1 MASHIANF
9 EKTQLVIYLIN
20 PFNHLTAYYDIFKC
34 YAKFYTSLEKSLKS
48 VSTKNILNYVMP
60 QLIPIEHVVRFGENC
75 IRPFRQRPVLKDL
88 AFSVYTRSKSY
99 RPLFILPKPSVV
111 SVGFQL
117 IKKAPPVRELIEYNK
132 ILHMSYGFSF
142 DQRRLVMVWVDM
154 EGKKLGSYST
164 PTYES
169 KNQISLESLYKETWG
184 RTCAFNK
191 HIGGYKQIIITKTGV
206 MTQEEKNCK

>member
-1 MASHIANF
+1 VSSYAANF
-9 EKTQLVIYLIN
+9 EKAQLVIYLIN
-20 PFNHLTAYYDIFKC
+20 PFDHLTAYYDIFKC
-34 YAKFYTSLEKSLKS
+34 YAKFYTSLEKTLKS
-48 VSTKNILNYVMP
+48 VSKNILNNVMP

-111 SVGFQL
+111 SVSFQL
-117 IKKAPPVRELIEYNK
+117 TKNAPPVRELVEYNR

-142 DQRRLVMVWVDM
+142 DRRRLIMVWVDM

-164 PTYES
+164 PTF
-169 KNQISLESLYKETWG
+169 KNKIQISPESLYKETWN
-184 RTCAFNK
+184 RTCAFSK
-191 HIGGYKQIIITKTGV
+191 HSGSFRQIIITKTGF
-206 MTQEEKNCK
+206 MTQEEKTCK